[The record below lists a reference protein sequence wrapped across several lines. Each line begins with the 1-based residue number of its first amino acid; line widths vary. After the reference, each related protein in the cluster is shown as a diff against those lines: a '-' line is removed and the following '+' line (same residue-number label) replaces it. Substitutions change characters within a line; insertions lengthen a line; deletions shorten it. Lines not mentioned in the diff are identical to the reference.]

1 MVMGSISSDALL
13 QSLPAGVRRRLEEL
27 VRSLR
32 DTLGD
37 DLDAIIAHGSVAR
50 GEYVEG
56 HSDID
61 ILIVLRRDERDRLE
75 AIGPALK
82 LASYSARIEAILLA
96 SAEIPNAADVFPLLF
111 GDVRQSHA
119 LLHGRD
125 PFAALVIP
133 DAHVRLRIETELRD
147 IRIRL
152 RRVVTEAAGDPAL
165 LSGPIERKL
174 KQIRSPLRALLRLRG
189 EEVDDKLETVLRAA
203 CKAYGLGPEPLLN
216 LSASLDKA
224 HDVLRSLLDAAIE
237 DVDARDDH
245 KNGGMT

>member
-1 MVMGSISSDALL
+1 MGSISPDALL
-13 QSLPAGVRRRLEEL
+13 QSLPANVRRRLEDL

-37 DLDAIIAHGSVAR
+37 DLEAIIAHGSVAR

-61 ILIVLRRDERDRLE
+61 LLLVLRRDDREKLE

-82 LASYSARIEAILLA
+82 VASYSARIEAILLA

-111 GDVRQSHA
+111 GDIRGSHA

-125 PFAALVIP
+125 PFASLIISA
-133 DAHVRLRIETELRD
+133 AHVRIRIEQELRD
-147 IRIRL
+147 ARIRL

-165 LSGPIERKL
+165 LVGPVERKL

-189 EEVDDKLETVLRAA
+189 EEVDEKLESVLRAA
-203 CKAYGLGPEPLLN
+203 CAAYGLDPEPLLH
-216 LSASLDKA
+216 LSGSPDKT
-224 HDVLRSLLDAAIE
+224 HDVLRNLLDAAIE
-237 DVDARDDH
+237 DVDARGAENDGD
-245 KNGGMT
+245 KT